1 MPSQKRGRAALAE
14 TRQRMQAARQEA
26 LSYRRVYD
34 SIAEAFAKADEC
46 LAIGAISPGY
56 AEDVQASLTAI
67 QAQALTVP
75 ATQMETLGKQA
86 WNIRNRLLN
95 CEMAQRD
102 LDKGFLANEE
112 AWAAYLKEYGIDA
125 SEVKKVE
132 KKR

>member
-1 MPSQKRGRAALAE
+1 
-14 TRQRMQAARQEA
+14 MQAARQEA
-26 LSYRRVYD
+26 LHYRRVYD

-56 AEDVQASLTAI
+56 AEDVQVSLTVI

-86 WNIRNRLLN
+86 WDIRNRLLN

-125 SEVKKVE
+125 SEVKKAE